1 MNAKSIIVSAA
12 TLMLMAG
19 CAAKAIH
26 PNAQQVR
33 ILDKAPESKCKY
45 IGEAIGSQGN
55 FFTGAYTT
63 DENLQRGALNELK
76 NKAANMGGNAIV
88 LVSNQAGLTQGSQ
101 RNMTSLGN
109 VYSCE
114 F

>member
-1 MNAKSIIVSAA
+1 MNAKSIVVST
-12 TLMLMAG
+12 TLILLAG

-33 ILDKAPESKCKY
+33 ILDKAPEGTCKY

-55 FFTGAYTT
+55 FFTGAYTS

-109 VYSCE
+109 VYSCK

>member
-1 MNAKSIIVSAA
+1 MNVKAFIVSAA
-12 TLMLMAG
+12 SLMLLAG
-19 CAAKAIH
+19 CAAKAIN

-33 ILDKAPESKCKY
+33 ILDKVPENKCKY

-63 DENLQRGALNELK
+63 DENLQQGALNELK

-101 RNMTSLGN
+101 RNITSVGN
-109 VYSCE
+109 VYSCQ

>member
-1 MNAKSIIVSAA
+1 MNSKTKLIVVACLVS
-12 TLMLMAG
+12 LVG
-19 CAAKAIH
+19 CAANAIN

-33 ILDKAPESKCKY
+33 ILDKPADAKCQY

-63 DENLQRGALNELK
+63 DANLQRGALNDLK
-76 NKAANMGGNAIV
+76 NQAAEMGGNAIV
-88 LVSNQAGLTQGSQ
+88 LVSNNSGLTAGSQ
-101 RNMTSLGN
+101 RNVTSVGN
-109 VYSCE
+109 VYKCQ